1 MLEIL
6 LHKWD
11 SSFGNQAP
19 EIIVRAPG
27 RVNIIGEHTD
37 YNEGW
42 VLPGAMSRSIFILAS
57 KQPANGHHWIAYDL
71 DEEIHSLENIYEYG
85 DYAWAKYIEGAI
97 RLYAPDIGSLQLL
110 IGGNLPVGA
119 GISSSSALVCGI
131 LYALQQLTGRNE
143 SKETLALLGQRVERE
158 VIGVQGGIMDQ
169 FAIMMSEPQHVMLL
183 DCRTREYRLI
193 SADLP
198 GCRWILINTKVKHAL
213 IDSDYNKRGAQCQ
226 QSVAIIKNKF
236 PEVHALRDVT
246 MDMLDASGLPENLYR
261 RAAFVIQENDRVHQM
276 VNALHSKDALRAGS
290 LLKASHEGL
299 RYKYEVSCE
308 ELDHLADFANRYEG
322 VLGARMMG
330 GGFGGC
336 VICLLKEEIL
346 DSFSID
352 CVDSYL
358 HRFSFEP
365 EVILFELGAGVERV
379 NAS

>member
-1 MLEIL
+1 MIETLLE
-6 LHKWD
+6 HWH
-11 SSFGNQAP
+11 SSFGSNSP
-19 EIIVRAPG
+19 EVIIRAPG

-37 YNEGW
+37 YNDGW
-42 VLPGAMSRSIFILAS
+42 VMPGAMSRSIYILAAPN
-57 KQPANGHHWIAYDL
+57 KKHNHHWIAYDL
-71 DEEIHSLENIYEYG
+71 DEEIQSLENIFEYG
-85 DYAWAKYIEGAI
+85 DYTWAKYIEGAI

-110 IGGNLPVGA
+110 IGGDLPVGA

-131 LYALQQLTGRNE
+131 LYALQQLTGRSE
-143 SKETLALLGQRVERE
+143 SKESLALIGQRVERE

-169 FAIMMSEPQHVMLL
+169 FAIMMSEPKHVMLL
-183 DCRTREYRLI
+183 DCRTRDYRLI

-226 QSVAIIKNKF
+226 QSVALIQKYF

-246 MDMLDASGLPENLYR
+246 MEMLDSSELPETLYR
-261 RAAFVIQENDRVHQM
+261 RSAFVIQENDRVHQM
-276 VNALHSKDALRAGS
+276 VEALHDKDAARAGS
-290 LLKASHEGL
+290 LLKRSHEGL
-299 RYKYEVSCE
+299 RHMYEVSCE

-365 EVILFELGAGVERV
+365 EVILFELGAGVEQIV
-379 NAS
+379 V

>member
-6 LHKWD
+6 LHRWY
-11 SSFGNQAP
+11 SSFGNKAP
-19 EIIVRAPG
+19 EVIVRAPG

-42 VLPGAMSRSIFILAS
+42 VMPGAVSRSIFILAS
-57 KQPANGHHWIAYDL
+57 RQPVNVHHWIAYDL
-71 DEEIHSLENIYEYG
+71 DEEIQSLEDIFEYG
-85 DYAWAKYIEGAI
+85 DYTWAKYIEGAI

-131 LYALQQLTGRNE
+131 LYGLQHLTGRRE
-143 SKETLALLGQRVERE
+143 SKEALARIGQRVERE

-169 FAIMMSEPQHVMLL
+169 FAIMMSEPRHVMLL
-183 DCRTREYRLI
+183 DCRTMEHRLI

-198 GCRWILINTKVKHAL
+198 GCRWILINTKVKHEL
-213 IDSDYNKRGAQCQ
+213 IDTDYNQRSAQCQ
-226 QSVAIIKNKF
+226 QAVTIIQKAF

-246 MDMLDASGLPENLYR
+246 IEMLNASEMPEILFR
-261 RAAFVIQENDRVHQM
+261 RAAFVILENDRVHQM
-276 VNALHSKDALRAGS
+276 VEALQDIDAARVGH
-290 LLKASHEGL
+290 LLKGSHEGL
-299 RYKYEVSCE
+299 RHMYEVSCD
-308 ELDHLADFANRYEG
+308 ELDHVADFANRYEG

-336 VICLLKEEIL
+336 VICLLNEEIL
-346 DSFSID
+346 DSFSMD

-365 EVILFELGAGVERV
+365 EVILFELGSCVELV
-379 NAS
+379 S